1 VSCIPSGISYPS
13 SGISSIPSGISNRV
27 RATPLG
33 YQTCWRP
40 AYSFHIHSQLFFREL
55 FVSCIPSGISYPS
68 SGISSIPSGISN
80 RVRATPLGYLTCWRP
95 AYSFHIHSQLFF
107 RELFV
112 SCIPSGIS
120 YPSSGISRIP
130 SGISNRVRATPL
142 GYLTCQR
149 PAHNFLLFL
158 ANCVCVSTLCGF
170 VGHTYSRFLTLEY
183 KTCCQY
189 SFYRIFLRIFLYCLH
204 GRHHACSYDAAW
216 EFHQPR
222 TSFAGIPNYHRTRLV
237 MM

>member
-1 VSCIPSGISYPS
+1 LFVSCISSGISYPS
-13 SGISSIPSGISNRV
+13 SGIS
-27 RATPLG
+27 
-33 YQTCWRP
+33 C
-40 AYSFHIHSQLFFREL
+40 
-55 FVSCIPSGISYPS
+55 
-68 SGISSIPSGISN
+68 IPSGISN

-142 GYLTCQR
+142 GYLACRR
-149 PAHNFLLFL
+149 PAYSFLLLF